1 VSRFFLIALA
11 VLGITPLASK
21 MLATSQEHVLGTET
35 GSRSFSL
42 HELKAIVMEAVHNIG
57 NHDTSLLAAGV
68 AFYAL
73 FALFPALAAATWI
86 FGLLAN
92 PATVHDQLNN
102 LRDVVPAEAWQL
114 IDRQLT
120 ALTSKSVSFSL
131 DGIISLLVAIYS
143 ARAAA
148 SSMMSALNV
157 VYGIEENRGF
167 IKTNAVVGGAA

>member
-1 VSRFFLIALA
+1 
-11 VLGITPLASK
+11 
-21 MLATSQEHVLGTET
+21 
-35 GSRSFSL
+35 
-42 HELKAIVMEAVHNIG
+42 
-57 NHDTSLLAAGV
+57 
-68 AFYAL
+68 
-73 FALFPALAAATWI
+73 
-86 FGLLAN
+86 
-92 PATVHDQLNN
+92 
-102 LRDVVPAEAWQL
+102 VVPAEAWQL